1 MNADEHQ
8 RAAMSPVA
16 NPRQRAAMLRV
27 DHAGEYGATRI
38 YAGQLAVMG
47 QRSGNARK
55 IARMAEQEARHR
67 LVFDRM
73 IAERGVRPTALQPIW
88 NVAGF
93 ALGAATALIG
103 PKAAMACT
111 AAIETEIDRHYGE
124 QLDQIGDGDAE
135 LSATIA
141 EFRAEEIEHRDT
153 AIRAGAEQAPAYPLL
168 SGAIR
173 LGCRIAIRLSRH
185 I

>member
-1 MNADEHQ
+1 MTDQ
-8 RAAMSPVA
+8 RH
-16 NPRQRAAMLRV
+16 RASMLRV
-27 DHAGEYGATRI
+27 DQAGEYGATRI

-47 QRSGNARK
+47 QTSGEARK
-55 IARMAEQEARHR
+55 IARMADQEARHR
-67 LVFDRM
+67 VVFDRM
-73 IAERGVRPTALQPIW
+73 MAERGVRPTALQPLW

-111 AAIETEIDRHYGE
+111 VAIETEIDRHYGE
-124 QLDQIGDGDAE
+124 QLDELGDTDPA
-135 LSATIA
+135 LSAAIG
-141 EFRAEEIEHRDT
+141 EFRADELEHRET
-153 AIRAGAEQAPAYPLL
+153 ALAAGAEQAPAYPLL

-173 LGCRIAIRLSRH
+173 MGCRIAIKLSRH